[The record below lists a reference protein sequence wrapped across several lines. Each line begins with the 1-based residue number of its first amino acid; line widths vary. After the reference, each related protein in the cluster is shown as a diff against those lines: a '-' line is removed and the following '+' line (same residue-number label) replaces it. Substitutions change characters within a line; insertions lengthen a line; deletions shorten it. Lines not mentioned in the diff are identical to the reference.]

1 VRALFVSGTSAYP
14 TEGDAVATAKK
25 PAAKKPAAKKPA
37 AKKPAAKKPAAK
49 KPAAKK
55 PAAKVSPVKRLK
67 IDALQL
73 IRDQH
78 ALNDRIK
85 KLNKAYL
92 KVDSSRDEKAALG
105 LQTFSKVL
113 RNLNHEANLFS
124 ATTQGDPFEW
134 VLNLMKQIVAAE
146 KKGDEDLAEELESKL
161 GYENDV
167 DQQVIDEWIQ
177 LGKFRTESLGGY
189 RQEQWVAALQIQFYD
204 LLHDFN
210 IELPY
215 PDASENAYW

>member
-1 VRALFVSGTSAYP
+1 MRALFVSGTSAYP

-25 PAAKKPAAKKPA
+25 PAAKKPV
-37 AKKPAAKKPAAK
+37 AK

-55 PAAKVSPVKRLK
+55 PAAKVSPVKRLE

-92 KVDSSRDEKAALG
+92 KVKPSSKDEKAALS
-105 LQTFSKVL
+105 LQTYSTVL
-113 RNLNHEANLFS
+113 RNLNDEAELYS
-124 ATTQGDPFEW
+124 AATQGDPWKW

-167 DQQVIDEWIQ
+167 DQQVIDDWVQ
-177 LGKFRTESLGGY
+177 LDKFRKEGLGGY
-189 RQEQWVAALQIQFYD
+189 RQEQWVALTQNQFFEMMDD
-204 LLHDFN
+204 LR

>member
-1 VRALFVSGTSAYP
+1 MRALFVSGTSAYP

-37 AKKPAAKKPAAK
+37 AKRISALEKLLNDTEQI
-49 KPAAKK
+49 
-55 PAAKVSPVKRLK
+55 LK
-67 IDALQL
+67 
-73 IRDQH
+73 DQN
-78 ALNDRIK
+78 ALNARIK
-85 KLNKAYL
+85 KINARYL
-92 KVDSSRDEKAALG
+92 KVDPSKDQKAANSLA
-105 LQTFSKVL
+105 KVSTML
-113 RNLNHEANLFS
+113 RNLNDQAELFS
-124 ATTQGDPFEW
+124 ATTQGDPWEW

-167 DQQVIDEWIQ
+167 DQQVIDDWVQ
-177 LGKFRTESLGGY
+177 LDKFRKEGLGGY
-189 RQEQWVAALQIQFYD
+189 RQEQWVALTQDQFFEMMDD
-204 LLHDFN
+204 LR